1 MKKLN
6 GFFKRKEIELSV
18 KKYFVDA
25 LGAMALGMFSTLITG
40 SILNMIG
47 ERVGIP
53 FLSQTLWPIARSM
66 AGPAIGVAIAYALK
80 APPLVLFSSTFT
92 GAIGYSLG
100 GPVGSY
106 ITALVGAEFGKL
118 ISKETKID
126 IILTP
131 VVTMVSGGLVA
142 VYLGPILDRVMTGL
156 GFIIM
161 QSTELHPLFMGIFI
175 SVFMGMA
182 LTLPISS
189 AAIAMM
195 LKLEGLAAGAAT
207 LGCCTQMVGFAVISF
222 RENGWGGLLAQGLGT
237 SMLQF
242 SNIVK
247 NWKIWIPQILASALL
262 SPLATIV
269 FKMENTFAG
278 AGMGTSGFVGLF
290 ESYVAMEKINRGGI
304 KMVFIIVFI
313 YIILPGL
320 LTYII
325 SIFMRKKGLIKY
337 NDLKIYN

>member
-1 MKKLN
+1 MLKD
-6 GFFKRKEIELSV
+6 FFKKKDV
-18 KKYFVDA
+18 KVCGRKYFVDA

-47 ERVGIP
+47 QRLGIM
-53 FLSQTLWPIARSM
+53 FLSEILWPIARNM
-66 AGPAIGVAIAYALK
+66 VGPAIGVAIAYSLK
-80 APPLVLFSSTFT
+80 APPLVLFTSTFT

-106 ITALVGAEFGKL
+106 IASLVGAEFGKL
-118 ISKETKID
+118 ISKETKVD

-131 VVTMVSGGLVA
+131 VITMIAGGLVA
-142 VYLGPILDRVMTGL
+142 LYLGPILDKMMTGL

-161 QSTELHPLFMGIFI
+161 ESTELHPFFMGIFV

-207 LGCCTQMVGFAVISF
+207 LGCCTQMIGFAVISF
-222 RENGWGGLLAQGLGT
+222 RENGWGGFLAQGLGT

-247 NWKIWIPQILASALL
+247 NWKIWIPQILASAFL
-262 SPLATIV
+262 SPLVTIV

-278 AGMGTSGFVGLF
+278 AGMGTSGLVGIF

-304 KMVFIIVFI
+304 EMVAIII
-313 YIILPGL
+313 TLYIILPGL
-320 LTYII
+320 TTYII
-325 SIFMRKKGLIKY
+325 SNFMRKKGFIKVD
-337 NDLKIYN
+337 DLKIEV

>member
-1 MKKLN
+1 MKIREFL
-6 GFFKRKEIELSV
+6 KRKDVELSG

-47 ERVGIP
+47 QRLHIE
-53 FLSQTLWPIARSM
+53 FLTTTLWPIARDVTG
-66 AGPAIGVAIAYALK
+66 AAIGIAIAYSLK

-100 GPVGSY
+100 GPVGAY
-106 ITALVGAEFGKL
+106 IASLIGAEFGKL
-118 ISKETKID
+118 ISKETKLD
-126 IILTP
+126 IVLTP
-131 VVTMVSGGLVA
+131 VVTMISGGIVG
-142 VYLGPILDRVMTGL
+142 VSVGPILGKMMTGI
-156 GFIIM
+156 GFLIM
-161 QSTELHPLFMGIFI
+161 ESTELHPFFMGILI

-207 LGCCTQMVGFAVISF
+207 LGCCTQMVGFAVTSF
-222 RENGWGGLLAQGLGT
+222 KENGWGGLVAQGLGT

-247 NWKIWIPQILASALL
+247 NWKIWIPQILASIVL
-262 SPLATIV
+262 SPLVTMV
-269 FKMENTFAG
+269 FKMENSFAG
-278 AGMGTSGFVGLF
+278 AGMGTSGLVGIF
-290 ESYVAMEKINRGGI
+290 ESYITMDKIGRGGI
-304 KMVFIIVFI
+304 KTVFQIITL
-313 YIILPGL
+313 YILLPGVT
-320 LTYII
+320 TYLI
-325 SIFMRKKGLIKY
+325 SVFMRKKGTIK
-337 NDLKIYN
+337 DGDMKIEN

>member
-1 MKKLN
+1 MVL
-6 GFFKRKEIELSV
+6 GEFLKRKDVKLSG
-18 KKYFVDA
+18 KRYFVDA

-47 ERVGIP
+47 ERVGIS
-53 FLSQTLWPIARSM
+53 FLSEVVWPTARNM

-100 GPVGSY
+100 GPVGAY
-106 ITALVGAEFGKL
+106 AAALVGAELGKL
-118 ISKETKID
+118 ISKETKVD

-131 VVTMVSGGLVA
+131 VLTMMSGSLIG
-142 VYLGPILDRVMTGL
+142 VYLGPVLDKVMTAL
-156 GFIIM
+156 GFVIM
-161 QSTELHPLFMGIFI
+161 QTTELQPLFMGILI

-207 LGCCTQMVGFAVISF
+207 LGCCTQMVGFAVIGF
-222 RENGWGGLLAQGLGT
+222 KENGWGGLVAQGLGT

-247 NWKIWIPQILASALL
+247 NWKIWIPSILGSIIL
-262 SPLATIV
+262 SPLVTVV

-278 AGMGTSGFVGLF
+278 AGMGTSGLVGIF
-290 ESYVAMEKINRGGI
+290 ESYVAMSKIGRGGSEMI
-304 KMVFIIVFI
+304 LLIVI
-313 YIILPGL
+313 LYIILPAV
-320 LTYII
+320 LTYLI
-325 SIFMRKKGLIKY
+325 SIFMRKKGYIK
-337 NDLKIYN
+337 NGDLKIKI